1 MVVVAESN
9 QTIEQGSQTL
19 VADQVG
25 GVYIFCQQPITISPL
40 YDINSTN
47 HLDGLNS
54 GYRGPGLNFLP
65 NHPIHIDRT

>member
-9 QTIEQGSQTL
+9 QTIEQGSQKL

-25 GVYIFCQQPITISPL
+25 GVYIFCQQPRTISPL

-54 GYRGPGLNFLP
+54 GGRGPGLP